1 MTEQL
6 YCQCGE
12 AAFFDNTLR
21 AFDFFDCSF
30 CSLRFVHP
38 RYLDENIY
46 GSEYFDGASHGFG
59 FSNYEEDKTASS
71 SYLSF
76 ILNKIHKLSSGKNL
90 TLLDIGAANGFFIS
104 LASNSGIESKGIE
117 LSEDAVNWALSLG
130 RDVKRTSIE
139 EFRAEE
145 SFDVVT
151 ILDVLEHLAE
161 PKEVLQ
167 MISGF
172 LNQSGILVINV
183 PDRSSVF
190 ARICGY
196 RWHAYLPPEH
206 WFYFNRKSISRLLE
220 QTGFQVI
227 EMGNLSKS
235 FTVSYILKTIS
246 NSPQFPKQVR
256 FLADTAI
263 KLLRGWS
270 HNVKVKVPLYDN
282 LYVIAALKEKK

>member
-1 MTEQL
+1 MTEHL
-6 YCQCGE
+6 ICQCGGS
-12 AAFFDNTLR
+12 AFFNNTLR
-21 AFDFFDCSF
+21 KFDFYDCSF

-38 RYLDENIY
+38 RYLDEDIY
-46 GSEYFDGASHGFG
+46 DKDYFDGASHGFG

-76 ILNKIHKLSSGKNL
+76 ILRRIRKLASSKDL
-90 TLLDIGAANGFFIS
+90 TLLDIGAANGFFVS
-104 LASNSGIESKGIE
+104 LASNNGFESKGIE
-117 LSEDAVNWALSLG
+117 LSEEAVNWALRLG
-130 RDVKRTSIE
+130 RDVKKTSIE

-151 ILDVLEHLAE
+151 ILDVLEHLTE
-161 PKEVLQ
+161 PREALQ

-172 LNQSGILVINV
+172 LNQNGILVLNV

-206 WFYFNRKSISRLLE
+206 WFYFNRKSISELLE
-220 QTGFQVI
+220 QTGFRVV
-227 EMGNLSKS
+227 EAGNLSKS

-246 NSPQFPKQVR
+246 NSPQFPKPAR
-256 FLADTAI
+256 FVADITLKLLGSRSHKI
-263 KLLRGWS
+263 KL
-270 HNVKVKVPLYDN
+270 KVPLYDN
-282 LYVIAALKEKK
+282 LYVIAALKEKI